1 MEPNPAVVDV
11 NPTCQDTSG
20 ASSGLEKTDAD
31 ILKNFLQFVANSK
44 NPKALLE
51 AFMKNQE

>member
-1 MEPNPAVVDV
+1 MESNPAVVDV

-31 ILKNFLQFVANSK
+31 ILKNFFQFVANSK